1 MNIEIHR
8 AGPGDLD
15 RVAGLFDAYRQFY
28 SQPTDP
34 AGARRFLA
42 ERMRNDESVILLA
55 TADGEAAGFTQL
67 YPMFTSVGMRRL
79 WLLNDLFVAPG
90 ARRTGV
96 ATQLMQ
102 AAHDHAARTGAA
114 GVMLE
119 TGKSNH
125 QAAALYRK
133 LGYELN
139 EATDFHFLTLA

>member
-15 RVAGLFDAYRQFY
+15 HVAVLFDAYRRFY
-28 SQPTDP
+28 AQPADP

-42 ERMRNDESVILLA
+42 ERMQNDESVVLLA
-55 TADGEAAGFTQL
+55 TADGEAVGFTQL
-67 YPMFTSVGMRRL
+67 YPLFTSVGLGRL
-79 WLLNDLFVAPG
+79 WLLNDLFVASD

-96 ATQLMQ
+96 ATRLMQ
-102 AAHDHAARTGAA
+102 AAHEHAARTGAV

-139 EATDFHFLTLA
+139 EATDFHFLALT